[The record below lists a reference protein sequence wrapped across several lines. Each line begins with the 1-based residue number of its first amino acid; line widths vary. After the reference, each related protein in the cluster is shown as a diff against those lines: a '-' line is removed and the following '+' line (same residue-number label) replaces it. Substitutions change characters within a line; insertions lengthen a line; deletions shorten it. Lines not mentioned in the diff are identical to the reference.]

1 MSKARLARAPA
12 ASENLIRPMTERDL
26 AEVGEIERITGLS
39 LWGEEAYR
47 TELEQGNS
55 IMLVALRPLRV
66 EEVGKRVL
74 GFIVARVAAD
84 EVHINNVAV
93 REQER
98 GRGLGSTLL
107 AAALGAARTNQASA
121 AVLEVRAGN
130 RAAQALYLRHGFTV
144 VGRRRNY
151 YKSPPEDAL
160 VMTATL

>member
-1 MSKARLARAPA
+1 MSKARLARA
-12 ASENLIRPMTERDL
+12 ASGNLIRPMTEGDL

-39 LWGEEAYR
+39 VWGEEAYR
-47 TELEQGNS
+47 AELEHGNS
-55 IMLVALRPLRV
+55 IMLVALCQLREE
-66 EEVGKRVL
+66 EEVGTRVL

-93 REQER
+93 REQAR
-98 GRGLGSTLL
+98 GRGLGSRLL
-107 AAALGAARTNQASA
+107 AAALGAARTSQASA

-151 YKSPPEDAL
+151 YKSPPDDAL